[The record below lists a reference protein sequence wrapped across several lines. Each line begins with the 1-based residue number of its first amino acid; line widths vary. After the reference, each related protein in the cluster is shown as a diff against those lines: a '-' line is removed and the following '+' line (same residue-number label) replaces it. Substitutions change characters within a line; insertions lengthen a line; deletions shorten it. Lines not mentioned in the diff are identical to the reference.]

1 MTPGGEVDGIA
12 IKDAFT
18 KIKEDMI
25 RLNQEIY
32 ELKVEQKRLVEEN
45 VLLQSN
51 TTTNSNNSFDPNVI
65 SAIVQETLKNV
76 NSKKHN
82 TTSPLV
88 KRFNKKRKSF
98 TLSRIV
104 NLASQKNLSVSDIKD
119 VVVDTEGLC
128 SKATFYRYLEK

>member
-45 VLLQSN
+45 VQLQSN
-51 TTTNSNNSFDPNVI
+51 TTTNSNNQFDPNVI

-76 NSKKHN
+76 NTKKN
-82 TTSPLV
+82 NNTSPLV

-104 NLASQKNLSVSDIKD
+104 NFASQKNLSVSEIKD

-128 SKATFYRYLEK
+128 SKATFYRYLSL